1 MNKLVKDMLLSR
13 YKSDKHYAPH
23 YSPEDFRRDSRYDSA
38 KYDMGRGDSTY
49 RGQGYA
55 DQGYDYER
63 GQQRS
68 GRDSG
73 IDMRRDYG
81 YRDYGDYRR
90 YDRGQDYGQTEY
102 GKMTREDMERWSRSL
117 MNDDGSKGKHFK
129 MEQVEHAVKQADV
142 DVHKYGGMEVFCMAM
157 NMMYADYC
165 KVAKKFGADTPIFYA
180 EMAKAFLD
188 DKDFRGEGEEK
199 LWLYYKC
206 IAEDED

>member
-23 YSPEDFRRDSRYDSA
+23 VYPPKEDYRRDSRYDYA
-38 KYDMGRGDSTY
+38 KYDMGHGSGSY

-55 DQGYDYER
+55 DQTYDYER
-63 GQQRS
+63 GQQHY
-68 GRDSG
+68 GRDG
-73 IDMRRDYG
+73 YIDINREH
-81 YRDYGDYRR
+81 DYRR
-90 YDRGQDYGQTEY
+90 YDRTSHDYGQTEY
-102 GKMTREDMERWSRSL
+102 GKMTHEDIEHWSHSL
-117 MNDDGSKGKHFK
+117 MNDDGTKGKHFK
-129 MEQVEHAVKQADV
+129 IEQVEHAAKQADV
-142 DVHKYGGMEVFCMAM
+142 DVHKVGGMEVFCMTM

-165 KVAKKFGADTPIFYA
+165 KVAKKFGADTPVFYA

-206 IAEDED
+206 IAEDEE